1 MDEHKK
7 LVMAERDELQKK
19 IDVLYEFLGTVPYQ
33 ASSEIE
39 QDLLLQQYA
48 VMKAYCSILAQQ
60 ISRHTGGNND
70 KVQKKTRSN

>member
-7 LVMAERDELQKK
+7 QVMAERDELQKK

-39 QDLLLQQYA
+39 QDLLMRQYA
-48 VMKAYCSILAQQ
+48 MMIAYCSILAQR
-60 ISRHTGGNND
+60 IAGFE
-70 KVQKKTRSN
+70 KTNPLEI